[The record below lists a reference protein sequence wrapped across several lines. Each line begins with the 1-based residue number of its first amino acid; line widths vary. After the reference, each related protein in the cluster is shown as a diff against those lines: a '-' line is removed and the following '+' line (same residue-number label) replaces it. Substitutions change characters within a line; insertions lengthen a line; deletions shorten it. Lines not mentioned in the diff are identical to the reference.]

1 MSVWSKL
8 ADLPEPYTTCVS
20 LCGHL
25 LAIGGGDARPS
36 KSVYIYKSA
45 TNTWEK
51 ISEMLEPRLKCY
63 AVTLPT
69 NTVMV
74 VGGWNSGH
82 KTNTVQFA
90 DLI

>member
-1 MSVWSKL
+1 M
-8 ADLPEPYTTCVS
+8 S
-20 LCGHL
+20 LCGNL
-25 LAIGGGDARPS
+25 LAIGGGITRPS

-51 ISEMLEPRLKCY
+51 ISEMLEPGRECF

-74 VGGWNSGH
+74 VGGRN
-82 KTNTVQFA
+82 TNTVQFA